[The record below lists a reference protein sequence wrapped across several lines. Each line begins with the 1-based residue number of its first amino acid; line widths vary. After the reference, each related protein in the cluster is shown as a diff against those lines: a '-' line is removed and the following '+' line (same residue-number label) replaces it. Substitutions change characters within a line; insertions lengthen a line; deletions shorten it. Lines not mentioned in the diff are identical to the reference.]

1 MIAVSNLVDYF
12 SRFTRAFMGVGVYLL
27 VGGFYFLLHDYGVAF
42 YKLHMG
48 GFTARGASIGITAEL
63 TFYFFILVNMV
74 VFVLPKLAAKIVAI
88 VFMVAVVLFYFLP
101 ENPVRAM
108 AYSGLTSSMSLL
120 ALVARSI
127 VDRLISRRNSS
138 SGR

>member
-1 MIAVSNLVDYF
+1 MTLKILAGLVI
-12 SRFTRAFMGVGVYLL
+12 YLL
-27 VGGFYFLLHDYGVAF
+27 VGVIYFFVHDFGVAF

-48 GFTARGASIGITAEL
+48 EFTARGASIGITAEL
-63 TFYFFILVNMV
+63 TFYFFILMNMV
-74 VFVLPKLAAKIVAI
+74 VFVLPKLAAKIAAI
-88 VFMVAVVLFYFLP
+88 IFMVAVILFYFLP

-120 ALVARSI
+120 ALVGRSI

-138 SGR
+138 SGC

>member
-1 MIAVSNLVDYF
+1 MTLKILAGLVI
-12 SRFTRAFMGVGVYLL
+12 YLL
-27 VGGFYFLLHDYGVAF
+27 VGVLYFFVHDYGVAV
-42 YKLHMG
+42 YKLHMD

-63 TFYFFILVNMV
+63 AFYFFILVNTV

-88 VFMVAVVLFYFLP
+88 VFMVAVILFYFLP
-101 ENPVRAM
+101 GNPVRAI

-127 VDRLISRRNSS
+127 VDRLISRRNFS

>member
-1 MIAVSNLVDYF
+1 MTLKILAGLVI
-12 SRFTRAFMGVGVYLL
+12 YLL
-27 VGGFYFLLHDYGVAF
+27 VGVIYFFVHDYGVAF

-63 TFYFFILVNMV
+63 AFYFFILVNMV
-74 VFVLPKLAAKIVAI
+74 VFVLPKLSAKIVVI

-127 VDRLISRRNSS
+127 VYRLISRRNSS

>member
-1 MIAVSNLVDYF
+1 MNLKNLAGLF
-12 SRFTRAFMGVGVYLL
+12 IYLL
-27 VGGFYFLLHDYGVAF
+27 VGVLYFFVHDFGVAF

-48 GFTARGASIGITAEL
+48 GFTARGVSIGIAAEL
-63 TFYFFILVNMV
+63 TFYFFILINLV
-74 VFVLPKLAAKIVAI
+74 VFALPKLASKIVVI
-88 VFMVAVVLFYFLP
+88 VFMVAVILFYFLP

-120 ALVARSI
+120 ALVGHSL
-127 VDRLISRRNSS
+127 VDRVISRRNSS